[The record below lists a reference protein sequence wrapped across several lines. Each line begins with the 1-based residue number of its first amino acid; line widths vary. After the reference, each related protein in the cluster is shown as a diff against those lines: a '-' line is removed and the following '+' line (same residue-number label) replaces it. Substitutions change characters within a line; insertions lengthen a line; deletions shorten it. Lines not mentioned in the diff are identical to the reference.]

1 MDDLLVLFF
10 AVGLWGGLAIV
21 FLGKLFI
28 GKRDGRTKT
37 GWRNNRKPMW
47 LPGIF
52 CYIFGAIWIGASMYH
67 GFVG

>member
-1 MDDLLVLFF
+1 MGDLLDILIG
-10 AVGLWGGLAIV
+10 VGVWGGLAIV

-37 GWRNNRKPMW
+37 GWRNNRKPRW

-52 CYIFGAIWIGASMYH
+52 CYILGAIWFSAAFLTELQI
-67 GFVG
+67 

>member
-1 MDDLLVLFF
+1 MDDLLDLLI
-10 AVGLWGGLAIV
+10 AVGIYGGLATV

-47 LPGIF
+47 LPGIV
-52 CYIFGAIWIGASMYH
+52 CYILGAIWFAAAMLSN
-67 GFVG
+67 FSN